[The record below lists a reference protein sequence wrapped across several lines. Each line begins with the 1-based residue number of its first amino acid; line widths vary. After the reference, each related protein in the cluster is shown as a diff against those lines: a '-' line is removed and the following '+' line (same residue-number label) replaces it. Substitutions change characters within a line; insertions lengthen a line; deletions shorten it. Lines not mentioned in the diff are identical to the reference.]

1 MKTIEDGVLV
11 QLLKGGDEH
20 AFSSFYDTLWE
31 PLFSFVVRAVKDT
44 DDAMDIVQ
52 ETFISIWQQR
62 NALESVQSVRSYV
75 FSIARYKALRYI
87 RLNIQKRDYLTSLW
101 QFFDTYTES
110 PEELL
115 TADELQH
122 AIDKQVAK
130 LPPKMREVF
139 LLSRDEHL
147 SYKEI
152 AARLNI
158 SDKTVKKQINNSLKM
173 LRLKLDKGH
182 LSSLLLALFLGGN

>member
-20 AFSSFYDTLWE
+20 AFSSFYDALWE

-101 QFFDTYTES
+101 QFFDMYTES